1 MTLPTMQAEHATVAD
16 DSIRAMLEA
25 FAGPADPI
33 SDQEAVSQKRTA
45 SRRTLVVLAAA
56 VVTLGLSV
64 PAALAL
70 LGQFS
75 QKYPDLYA
83 WSYELHGGTVGLSSV
98 RFGGPIVSRVAPGT
112 YRIDIMA
119 AGDMPLHVQGPG
131 LDRFSTYKAS
141 PDDTW
146 INGHTYTVYE
156 RWVVRL
162 RAGRYVYRATGP
174 KAARDASAGVKIVR
188 RFVVHPR

>member
-1 MTLPTMQAEHATVAD
+1 MRQIWQRND
-16 DSIRAMLEA
+16 
-25 FAGPADPI
+25 
-33 SDQEAVSQKRTA
+33 
-45 SRRTLVVLAAA
+45 
-56 VVTLGLSV
+56 TLGV
-64 PAALAL
+64 TP
-70 LGQFS
+70 F
-75 QKYPDLYA
+75 PDLYA